1 MQQPHALRDKSR
13 DWKHPTND
21 DSAAGDGPQSVNS
34 ADSPKVV
41 AMVGSSDALIW
52 GLTTEQRL
60 RRSLKNLE
68 IQAVLRAGEPLPT
81 EGTIVL
87 VRADYAIEDRLI
99 TALVDHEPGVV
110 LAVAKDGTRERFA
123 VAAHVDAADAETV
136 AERLAGSRPLT
147 ELALAPNLKV
157 VEPGELGS
165 TYNQKLRKR
174 EVPFVLE
181 VRDESIRAIENRIFA
196 GAYKGITDFVTKYA
210 WPLPARWVTRQS
222 VRLGL
227 SPNSVTALGLVLVFV
242 TLWLFMQGHFLTGIA
257 VGWLMTFLDT
267 VDGKLA
273 RVTLTSSPWGNV
285 FDHGIDLI
293 HPPFWYWAWWYGL
306 HQTVPEAAA
315 MPMLDVALWIVL
327 IGYVVG
333 RLEEGLFIKAFQ
345 IQMHT
350 WRPVDSFFRL
360 ITARRNPNMAILTVA
375 ALFGAPAIGFLLIA
389 LWTVLSLLFH
399 AVRITQAFMLH
410 RDGGLKSY
418 LTEPLESEAT

>member
-1 MQQPHALRDKSR
+1 MQHPHAQRDKSH
-13 DWKHPTND
+13 DQKHPAND
-21 DSAAGDGPQSVNS
+21 ESGLADGPRLVTT
-34 ADSPKVV
+34 ADRPKVV
-41 AMVGSSDALIW
+41 AMIGNSDALIW
-52 GLTTEQRL
+52 GLTTEERL
-60 RRSLKNLE
+60 RRSIKNLN
-68 IQAVLRAGEPLPT
+68 IQAVLHAGESLPA
-81 EGTIVL
+81 EGTVVL

-99 TALVDHEPGVV
+99 TALVDHEPGIV
-110 LAVAKDGTRERFA
+110 LAVAKDGARTRTA

-136 AERLAGSRPLT
+136 AEYLASPRPLS
-147 ELALAPNLKV
+147 EQALPPHLKV
-157 VEPGELGS
+157 AEPGELGS
-165 TYNQKLRKR
+165 AYNRKLRKR

-181 VRDESIRAIENRIFA
+181 VRDDSIQAIENRIFA
-196 GAYKGITDFVTKYA
+196 GAYKGITDFVTKYV
-210 WPLPARWVTRQS
+210 WPLPARWATRQS

-227 SPNSVTALGLVLVFV
+227 SPNSVTAFSLVLVLV
-242 TLWLFMQGHFLTGIA
+242 TLWLFMQGHFLIGIA

-306 HQTVPEAAA
+306 HQTVPEAAT

-360 ITARRNPNMAILTVA
+360 ITARRNPNMAILMVA

-399 AVRITQAFMLH
+399 AVRITQAFML
-410 RDGGLKSY
+410 RRNGGLKSY
-418 LTEPLESEAT
+418 LMEPLKSETT